1 MSKKDQLLA
10 KIDEAILAS
19 SLDVEQA
26 KKVIFTVP
34 GTTYVAKIGN
44 TRERLKAFRKK
55 VEKSSGF
62 DNTQTPK
69 PKRRRPI
76 TQRVNAAS
84 LYKKYMRLSRQK
96 SLSDAE
102 RKEHLQFA
110 RQIERELSRT
120 DSKN

>member
-19 SLDVEQA
+19 LLDVEQA

-44 TRERLKAFRKK
+44 TRERLEAFRKK

-62 DNTQTPK
+62 DNTQ
-69 PKRRRPI
+69 
-76 TQRVNAAS
+76 
-84 LYKKYMRLSRQK
+84 
-96 SLSDAE
+96 
-102 RKEHLQFA
+102 
-110 RQIERELSRT
+110 
-120 DSKN
+120 